1 MRGTGVHAVLGKNS
15 LLRHRVTTLKCPLR
29 VRERR
34 KRGVITQSCSKKKVF
49 TDKQRH
55 RETLGLLFINY
66 NRHSTINNV
75 PIYIYIT
82 LFTRVLAGGLVRT
95 SYHASRTYV

>member
-34 KRGVITQSCSKKKVF
+34 KRGVITQC
-49 TDKQRH
+49 D
-55 RETLGLLFINY
+55 N
-66 NRHSTINNV
+66 
-75 PIYIYIT
+75 
-82 LFTRVLAGGLVRT
+82 LVRKRKC
-95 SYHASRTYV
+95 SPINSDIVRPWVYFL